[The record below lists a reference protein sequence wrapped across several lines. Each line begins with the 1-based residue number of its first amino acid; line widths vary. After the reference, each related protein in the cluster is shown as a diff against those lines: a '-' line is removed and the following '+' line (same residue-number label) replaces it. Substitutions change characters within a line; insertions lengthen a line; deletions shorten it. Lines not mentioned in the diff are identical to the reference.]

1 MDCDTPFLRVH
12 TRSEHGS
19 GTEQHAHRSGVH
31 GVYHPLACL
40 VGLALLNEAHLA
52 CRDAVVLRQLP
63 LYLAVHVPS
72 VARLVCSQIREH
84 ELRAFLRVV
93 FVVIL
98 RNRLGAVGSLVVG
111 VVLIMRVYHAHV
123 ESHLPRVIGGDKH
136 LRLLLRFRQG
146 RSAQQ
151 RGVTRLGELHQLFDE
166 ILLVGRGRYVMQYL
180 VLTRTIHTHVLRRAV
195 IGNLVVEGGKLRH
208 FDEISETLLLN
219 HIVRHVELEV
229 GCLFGENC
237 RPCVEASDIL
247 PFQFLRTQILE
258 EQVQFRQT
266 VGNGCA
272 GQERSPQ
279 VLVRA
284 LLYSSYGK
292 KHIQGFLA
300 SFRVSQ
306 PRHTVMPGV
315 ESQVLEL
322 VALVNEDVVDAHLLE
337 VHYVI
342 RAGFDGVFHFL
353 QLRHKVV
360 LAFLQSFQ
368 HRPRHV
374 LALLPQH
381 FKVFLHRVKLRLQ
394 DALLQLRRLWYLAEL
409 VVRHD
414 DAIVVVVLDVVEKTH
429 AVGSRE
435 ILFRSVENPRIRI
448 CRLISGYYLRHVRLQ
463 ADNHRLVRQVQTLHF
478 MRCNTHYQC
487 FTCSNFV
494 VTDPASVLFYHP
506 DAILLR
512 RINALNTPACQSFQI
527 EVGKRLVRTVILRSH
542 ETVELA
548 VVHCRQPFLELR
560 RLLFQ
565 PFREPVTDF
574 VNLGVG
580 ELYALAVAHLDVI
593 AMLILADGLHHVG
606 AGVVQG
612 VFQQVHTV
620 IVPVIALH

>member
-1 MDCDTPFLRVH
+1 M
-12 TRSEHGS
+12 
-19 GTEQHAHRSGVH
+19 
-31 GVYHPLACL
+31 
-40 VGLALLNEAHLA
+40 
-52 CRDAVVLRQLP
+52 
-63 LYLAVHVPS
+63 
-72 VARLVCSQIREH
+72 
-84 ELRAFLRVV
+84 
-93 FVVIL
+93 
-98 RNRLGAVGSLVVG
+98 
-111 VVLIMRVYHAHV
+111 
-123 ESHLPRVIGGDKH
+123 
-136 LRLLLRFRQG
+136 
-146 RSAQQ
+146 
-151 RGVTRLGELHQLFDE
+151 
-166 ILLVGRGRYVMQYL
+166 
-180 VLTRTIHTHVLRRAV
+180 
-195 IGNLVVEGGKLRH
+195 
-208 FDEISETLLLN
+208 
-219 HIVRHVELEV
+219 
-229 GCLFGENC
+229 
-237 RPCVEASDIL
+237 
-247 PFQFLRTQILE
+247 
-258 EQVQFRQT
+258 
-266 VGNGCA
+266 
-272 GQERSPQ
+272 
-279 VLVRA
+279 
-284 LLYSSYGK
+284 
-292 KHIQGFLA
+292 
-300 SFRVSQ
+300 
-306 PRHTVMPGV
+306 
-315 ESQVLEL
+315 
-322 VALVNEDVVDAHLLE
+322 
-337 VHYVI
+337 
-342 RAGFDGVFHFL
+342 
-353 QLRHKVV
+353 
-360 LAFLQSFQ
+360 
-368 HRPRHV
+368 
-374 LALLPQH
+374 
-381 FKVFLHRVKLRLQ
+381 
-394 DALLQLRRLWYLAEL
+394 
-409 VVRHD
+409 RHD

-593 AMLILADGLHHVG
+593 AVIVLSYGLHHVG